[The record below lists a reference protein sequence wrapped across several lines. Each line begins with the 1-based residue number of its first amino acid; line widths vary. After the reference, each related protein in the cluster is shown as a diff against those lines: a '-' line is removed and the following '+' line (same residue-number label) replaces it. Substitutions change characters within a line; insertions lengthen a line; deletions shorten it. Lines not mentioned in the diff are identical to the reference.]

1 MHIFSRDSM
10 YVILYVR
17 SIVFIINAAFLYINW
32 ARLVVIYYLLEKKE
46 PSYISQTL
54 FCGLTNNM
62 TTYHTVQVCA
72 GISQHF
78 PFVTHGDDDGTLT
91 VIHYINGS
99 EVVAFIGVKA
109 AIAKFVIGGKGK
121 QFQHNILSKN
131 SEAVLHH
138 A

>member
-1 MHIFSRDSM
+1 M

-32 ARLVVIYYLLEKKE
+32 ARLIVLYPVIYYLLEKKE
-46 PSYISQTL
+46 PGYISQTL
-54 FCGLTNNM
+54 YWGLTNNI
-62 TTYHTVQVCA
+62 TTYHTIQVCA

-109 AIAKFVIGGKGK
+109 AIAKFVIWWKGK
-121 QFQHNILSKN
+121 QCQHTNILSKIGKQFYTMLR
-131 SEAVLHH
+131 V
-138 A
+138 

>member
-1 MHIFSRDSM
+1 M

-32 ARLVVIYYLLEKKE
+32 ARLIVLYPVIYYLLEKKE

-109 AIAKFVIGGKGK
+109 AITKLMIRGEGK
-121 QFQHNILSKN
+121 
-131 SEAVLHH
+131 
-138 A
+138 

>member
-1 MHIFSRDSM
+1 M

-32 ARLVVIYYLLEKKE
+32 ARLIVLYPVIYYLLKIKE

-54 FCGLTNNM
+54 FWGLTNNI

-78 PFVTHGDDDGTLT
+78 LFVTHGDDYGTFT
-91 VIHYINGS
+91 VIHHLDS
-99 EVVAFIGVKA
+99 
-109 AIAKFVIGGKGK
+109 
-121 QFQHNILSKN
+121 S
-131 SEAVLHH
+131 
-138 A
+138 

>member
-1 MHIFSRDSM
+1 M

-32 ARLVVIYYLLEKKE
+32 ARLIVLYPVIYYLLEIKE

-54 FCGLTNNM
+54 FWGLTNNV

-78 PFVTHGDDDGTLT
+78 PFITHGDDYGTFA
-91 VIHYINGS
+91 VIHHLNGS
-99 EVVAFIGVKA
+99 EVAAFISVKA
-109 AIAKFVIGGKGK
+109 AIMKFVIWGEGK
-121 QFQHNILSKN
+121 
-131 SEAVLHH
+131 
-138 A
+138 

>member
-1 MHIFSRDSM
+1 M

-32 ARLVVIYYLLEKKE
+32 ARLIVLYPVIYYLLEIKE

-54 FCGLTNNM
+54 FCGLTNKT

-78 PFVTHGDDDGTLT
+78 PFVTHGDDYSTFT
-91 VIHYINGS
+91 AIHHLDSS
-99 EVVAFIGVKA
+99 EVAAFISVKA
-109 AIAKFVIGGKGK
+109 AIAKFVIGGEGK
-121 QFQHNILSKN
+121 QFQHAYILSKIGKQFYTMLR
-131 SEAVLHH
+131 V
-138 A
+138 